1 MSKPDREAMLDR
13 DCIDLSMRRQ
23 CTLLRLARSG
33 VYRRKAAPD
42 PDDLA
47 VMKRIDEL
55 YLAMPF
61 YGSRKMVEA
70 LRAEGRLVNR
80 KRVRRLM
87 RLMGLVA
94 LAPKPG
100 TSKASPQNKI
110 YPYLLRGLTIEQ
122 PNHVWAADIT
132 YIPMAKGFLYPTR
145 ARSSP
150 ARPSRAGSRPPAS
163 ASQWTGAVA
172 GWTTFSSSGSGAR
185 SNTRRYISKHIR
197 AAMRHGPASANG

>member
-1 MSKPDREAMLDR
+1 MRKPDREAMLDR
-13 DCIDLSMRRQ
+13 DCIYLSMRRQ

-42 PDDLA
+42 PYDLA

-110 YPYLLRGLTIEQ
+110 YPYLLRGLTIER

-132 YIPMAKGFLYPTR
+132 YIPMAKGFLYLAAVMDWF
-145 ARSSP
+145 ARRIL
-150 ARPSRAGSRPPAS
+150 AWRL
-163 ASQWTGAVA
+163 
-172 GWTTFSSSGSGAR
+172 
-185 SNTRRYISKHIR
+185 SNTMEASFCVDAVEEALAKHGCPQIFNTDQGSQFTR
-197 AAMRHGPASANG
+197 